1 MGIWMALAVMVAM
14 VIYTLTRKMP
24 LRAWYLLWRV
34 RRKLLKGAEGA
45 GGVGMTKDHQVIR
58 AAFSVYGIVAAEIR
72 ALIDKEPQA

>member
-1 MGIWMALAVMVAM
+1 MDGAGGNGRDGHLHAHSQDAVACVVPA
-14 VIYTLTRKMP
+14 VESATEI
-24 LRAWYLLWRV
+24 V
-34 RRKLLKGAEGA
+34 EGAEGA

>member
-34 RRKLLKGAEGA
+34 RRKLLKAR
-45 GGVGMTKDHQVIR
+45 K
-58 AAFSVYGIVAAEIR
+58 
-72 ALIDKEPQA
+72 ALEE